1 MTMDLMPLEAKL
13 GAKAVVADS
22 SGMDR
27 YVRDLMDTQSSSP
40 LAVLR
45 PASTED
51 VATAVQWC
59 RQQGL
64 AIVPQG
70 GLTGLCSAAVPMN
83 GEAAVIL
90 SLDRMKTIRDID
102 PLDNTMTV
110 DAGVVLADVRAAAE
124 NADRYFPLSHGA
136 QGSSLIGGNLS
147 TNCGGNNAIRYG
159 VARDQVLGLEAVLP
173 DGTIWNG
180 LRRLRKNTAGYD
192 VKQLLIGAEG
202 TLGVIT
208 GAVLKLRPYP
218 HNRVTALVAVQSPEA
233 ALSLL
238 RDLETH
244 VGETI
249 SAFELIPEVAV
260 SFALTMDNAR
270 YPLDAMHDW
279 NLLIEAETPARAFE
293 LETALEA
300 GLASAME
307 NGLVEDAVIARS
319 AAQRDA
325 FWFLREAVATYFVED
340 TSCLK
345 SDTAVPV
352 SRVPQFIA
360 NTVAALADNLPGV
373 RTAPF
378 GHLGDGNIHV
388 NVVRPA
394 DMDAAEFIPHREALS
409 RVIEVEALKLGGT
422 ISAEHGIG
430 RLKRDHFLGIVDP
443 VERNLMN
450 RLKAAIDRDK
460 IMNPGVIL

>member
-180 LRRLRKNTAGYD
+180 LRP
-192 VKQLLIGAEG
+192 V
-202 TLGVIT
+202 
-208 GAVLKLRPYP
+208 
-218 HNRVTALVAVQSPEA
+218 VQ
-233 ALSLL
+233 
-238 RDLETH
+238 
-244 VGETI
+244 
-249 SAFELIPEVAV
+249 
-260 SFALTMDNAR
+260 N
-270 YPLDAMHDW
+270 
-279 NLLIEAETPARAFE
+279 
-293 LETALEA
+293 
-300 GLASAME
+300 
-307 NGLVEDAVIARS
+307 
-319 AAQRDA
+319 
-325 FWFLREAVATYFVED
+325 
-340 TSCLK
+340 
-345 SDTAVPV
+345 
-352 SRVPQFIA
+352 
-360 NTVAALADNLPGV
+360 
-373 RTAPF
+373 
-378 GHLGDGNIHV
+378 
-388 NVVRPA
+388 
-394 DMDAAEFIPHREALS
+394 
-409 RVIEVEALKLGGT
+409 
-422 ISAEHGIG
+422 
-430 RLKRDHFLGIVDP
+430 
-443 VERNLMN
+443 
-450 RLKAAIDRDK
+450 
-460 IMNPGVIL
+460 